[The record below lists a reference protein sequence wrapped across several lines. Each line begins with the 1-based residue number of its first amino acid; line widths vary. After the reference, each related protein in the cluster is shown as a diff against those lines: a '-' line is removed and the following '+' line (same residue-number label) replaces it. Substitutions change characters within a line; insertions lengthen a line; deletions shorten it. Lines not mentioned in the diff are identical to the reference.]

1 LFLSISERKI
11 PDEDLIILI
20 DGLNEAEFHKPDYG
34 DTIVSF
40 LSKMIGK
47 FPSWLKLIV
56 TVRTSLQVCVCLL
69 LNHKLFSLENTS
81 EIVLNH
87 SFLSN
92 SFQTSAISENISK
105 SNSQRE

>member
-1 LFLSISERKI
+1 MFFLSPLNKLSERKI
-11 PDEDLIILI
+11 PDEDFIILI

-56 TVRTSLQVCVCLL
+56 TVRTSLQVSWRPIFPHISKGVAFFCYSTSIC
-69 LNHKLFSLENTS
+69 FIQSL
-81 EIVLNH
+81 VMG
-87 SFLSN
+87 FLSG
-92 SFQTSAISENISK
+92 
-105 SNSQRE
+105 